1 MTPLRSFMEARR
13 IHGQSSDWNVTGL
26 PQSPDFGKY
35 KISEEQ
41 YDAFLTVVHGHT
53 FGSRPLSNTLLEKH
67 KEVSPIIVDLDFLY
81 DLGATLHRRFTHEQV
96 RKFVAEYIA
105 ALIYFYKVEGLEKDL
120 VFYDMVKPQP
130 EVDVGKGHKDGIHIQ
145 GIGLATTPKLQFGI
159 RGYLLQRDITTR
171 LFPPHNK
178 PPEKCYD
185 VAVIK
190 NNNWFLYGSSKPNKA
205 QYMINHIWKISIS
218 DVKDMLDGEE
228 APDMADLVDCVET
241 YLTDCAIPT
250 DTLDLMKTLS
260 IRRGYDAA
268 TPIELRPARTAEWE
282 ELMISWGSGKEKM
295 DRGLPAPAPRNVIE
309 HSVEGDGPEGIAS
322 SADAELAST
331 DIALAYALSREC
343 IDVEKRL
350 GSYQNWIN
358 YAIMLKNVANNEE
371 SCGIWIELTHRLD
384 PSHKKASKTE
394 AELRAKWAVIRA
406 NSNEHK
412 LTIRSL
418 MHWAEEDN
426 PAKLRSI
433 LSNNHQWWIV
443 QKANNTHVS
452 VATLTHSL
460 FKWEFACSVT
470 GKRGSFEWYYY
481 PPKTHS
487 WRSLKNPV
495 ELRSRLSGRV
505 RNEYSKAIRELRRM
519 IENTNDDE
527 SSLQKTQVS
536 EETEAK
542 IKTMMETMKVTRT
555 VAEKTVYELNRAKN
569 KDEEK
574 KKKPSQYEEQR
585 KTLEGIER
593 QLENSGFK
601 DAVLKEAGE
610 MFYEEDFLN
619 RLNCNPYLVG
629 CSNGVLDLQY
639 YAHDPA
645 TGQLATKPS
654 VQFRPGIPDDNISF
668 QMGRSEPD
676 LDAIPYVPWADIP
689 QEEKD
694 FLTTFFT
701 LIYPYPNLREFVITL
716 LSSCLEGQNKEQRFY
731 VNQGEGS
738 NGKSMIQ
745 ILMEMVFGDYQ
756 TSLQTTVLTRKRPE
770 SGAANPDMITTK
782 CKRYIYMGEPDPGE
796 KLNTSRMKQLSG
808 EDRIEARALFGDQE
822 KFTMMG
828 KLFLSCNDKP
838 EISSMDNG
846 TWRRIRVIPHISIF
860 KDPGDPMIN
869 PEKHIYEKDLHLKTK
884 LRAHRVAF
892 FSMLVHYYETKYLVE
907 GLKEP
912 EIVMSASNKYKEEN
926 DIFMRFFTES
936 FVKEDGAVPVD
947 VKVVRSQFR
956 TWKKANAGLRIDLKE
971 PQVFER
977 MRVICGQG
985 STDKIFY
992 GIRVTEEAMDLSGAS
1007 FLSHM
1012 P

>member
-53 FGSRPLSNTLLEKH
+53 FGNRPLSNTLLEKH
-67 KEVSPIIVDLDFLY
+67 KDVSPIIVDLDFLY

-145 GIGLATTPKLQFGI
+145 GIGIATTPKLQFGI

-178 PPEKCYD
+178 PAEKCYD

-218 DVKDMLDGEE
+218 DVRDMLDGEE
-228 APDMADLVDCVET
+228 APDMADLAECVES

-250 DTLDLMKTLS
+250 DTLELMKTLS
-260 IRRGYDAA
+260 IRRGYDVA

-309 HSVEGDGPEGIAS
+309 HSVEGGDVAEGIAS
-322 SADAELAST
+322 SADAEVAST

-371 SCGIWIELTHRLD
+371 SCGVWIELTHRLD

-394 AELRAKWAVIRA
+394 AELRSKWAVIRA

-487 WRSLKNPV
+487 WRSLKSPV
-495 ELRSRLSGRV
+495 ELRARLSGRV

-527 SSLQKTQVS
+527 SNLQKAHIS
-536 EETEAK
+536 DETSDA
-542 IKTMMETMKVTRT
+542 IKKLMDAGLTRNL
-555 VAEKTVYELNRAKN
+555 AEKTVFEMNRVKN

-629 CSNGVLDLQY
+629 CSNGVLDLQH

-654 VQFRPGIPDDNISF
+654 VLFRPGIPDDNISF

-694 FLTTFFT
+694 FLTLFFT
-701 LIYPYPNLREFVITL
+701 LIYPNEELREFVIIL

-745 ILMEMVFGDYQ
+745 ILMEFVFGDYQ

-796 KLNTSRMKQLSG
+796 KLNSSRMKQLSG

-846 TWRRIRVIPHISIF
+846 TWRRIRVIPHISTF
-860 KDPGDPMIN
+860 KDPGDPAIN
-869 PEKHIYEKDLHLKTK
+869 PAKHIYEKDLHLKTK

-892 FSMLVHYYETKYLVE
+892 FSMLVHYYETKYLVT
-907 GLKEP
+907 GLREP

-926 DIFMRFFTES
+926 DVFMRFFAES

-947 VKVVRSQFR
+947 VKVVKAQFR
-956 TWKKANAGLRIDLKE
+956 AWKKANVGLRVDLKE
-971 PQVFER
+971 QQVFER
-977 MRVICGQG
+977 MRMVSGQG

-992 GIRVTEEAMDLSGAS
+992 GIRVSEEAMDLSGAS